1 MNIVR
6 SFVNCV
12 IFHEL
17 CDRMQFEVDCVKS
30 HHHVISEGLIHALQG
45 IELAWC
51 KWAFRV
57 GFETNAIASP
67 SNNVQQVTTAFCLLW
82 TSSHA
87 FVAIDLIVKGKIV
100 SHVGGIII
108 NLLLFFFCYYSNTPV
123 AATL

>member
-17 CDRMQFEVDCVKS
+17 CDRMQFEVDCAKS

-67 SNNVQQVTTAFCLLW
+67 SNNVTSRSLQPFAYSGLVPMHLW
-82 TSSHA
+82 Q
-87 FVAIDLIVKGKIV
+87 LI
-100 SHVGGIII
+100 
-108 NLLLFFFCYYSNTPV
+108 
-123 AATL
+123 